1 MDYTLSQHAQDT
13 MRERK
18 IDPAWLAAAMS
29 APEATVQHRDDPTLI
44 HALRCIPEFGNRVLR
59 VIYNQTRTPPHIVT
73 VYFDRTI
80 RGPL

>member
-13 MRERK
+13 VRERK

-29 APEATVQHRDDPTLI
+29 APEATAQHRDDPTLI

-59 VIYNQTRTPPHIVT
+59 VIYNQTRTLPHIVT